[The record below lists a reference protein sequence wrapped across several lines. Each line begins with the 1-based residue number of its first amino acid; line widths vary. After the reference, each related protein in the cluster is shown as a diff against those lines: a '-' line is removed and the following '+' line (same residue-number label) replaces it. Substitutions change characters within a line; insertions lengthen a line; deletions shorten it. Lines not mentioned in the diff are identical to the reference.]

1 MNVTVTMGKGKN
13 AEKKVFTLSSSA
25 EKVLRG
31 NWSEIAGWQAE
42 ESISKQWKMVFRGL
56 VQAGL
61 YKANKSADFFTRTKL
76 GDQVREVV
84 LER

>member
-1 MNVTVTMGKGKN
+1 MNVTVTIGRGKN
-13 AEKKVFTLSSSA
+13 AEKKLFVLSNSA

-42 ESISKQWKMVFRGL
+42 EAISKQWKMVFKGL
-56 VQAGL
+56 VQSGL
-61 YKANKSADFFTRTKL
+61 YKANKSEDFFTRTKL

-84 LER
+84 LTR